1 MTKRLSENLKVG
13 YHRIDLPAL
22 ERGRKK
28 YLSKVSIWKE
38 RCDEIAKYDSVK
50 TFFTRLNENKR
61 PSPNT
66 TFSYLKD
73 LWTFCNYA
81 KMNPDE
87 LIEERAKSLELKIT
101 DKGRQAAED
110 RLRKY
115 YQEQL
120 EKNASQVGAA
130 HVLVAMSSFYK
141 KHLMPLSM
149 KLPTFE
155 AQKINEAPTSNDV
168 LRLIEATKNI
178 RDKALIAFLWSTG
191 LRESTVAQ
199 LTIGDFKQY
208 ADMKPHLIFAPASKL
223 KGRKG
228 LGAVTFLTSEIE
240 NLMIQYLT
248 TRINAKP
255 DEPLFAYSDIERYG
269 AKPLNKAS
277 VGFVVRRA
285 CKRVYN
291 NPKRFSAHDFR
302 RAFQSKCESSGL
314 NENLIKRFM
323 GHAFTT
329 NQKAYS
335 IHDFDEFR
343 KLFAEK
349 IEPALKLGE
358 REIITTVEHQQQQ
371 IMEQRQKIEA
381 IEKELGL
388 VIQTLKEGIG
398 ILDKQKEQQGGLQ

>member
-1 MTKRLSENLKVG
+1 MTKKLSESEKIG
-13 YHRIDLPAL
+13 YHKINLEAL
-22 ERGRKK
+22 EKGRKK
-28 YLSKVSIWKE
+28 YLTKVSIWKE
-38 RCDEIAKYDSVK
+38 RCAEIAKYDSVK
-50 TFFTRLNENKR
+50 TFFIRLNENRR

-73 LWTFCNYA
+73 LWVFCNSV
-81 KMNPDE
+81 KMNPDQ
-87 LIEERAKSLELKIT
+87 LIEERAKSLELKIM
-101 DKGRQAAED
+101 DKARQVAED
-110 RLRKY
+110 RLRRY

-120 EKNASQVGAA
+120 EKGASQVAAA
-130 HVLVAMSSFYK
+130 HVAVAMSSFYK
-141 KHLMPLSM
+141 KHMMPLSM
-149 KLPTFE
+149 KLPTYE

-191 LRESTVAQ
+191 LRESSVAQ
-199 LTIGDFKQY
+199 LTIADYEEY
-208 ADMKPHLIFAPASKL
+208 ADKKPHLIFVSSSKL
-223 KGRKG
+223 KGKKG
-228 LGAVTFLTSEIE
+228 LGTICFLTDEVE
-240 NLMIQYLT
+240 KLMTQYLA

-269 AKPLNKAS
+269 AKPLDKAS

-358 REIITTVEHQQQQ
+358 REILTTLEHQQQQ
-371 IMEQRQKIEA
+371 IKEQDQKIES
-381 IEKELGL
+381 L
-388 VIQTLKEGIG
+388 
-398 ILDKQKEQQGGLQ
+398 EQQLAAMRGEIAKAIHGLEKKS